1 MAGIFGVAVRGLG
14 MLGKKLAKKQKTT
27 GRGAIK
33 SVPPSTKNK
42 KFGEL
47 KDQSEKMT
55 QKHTKNLTEEGKVGV
70 RKSTSKY
77 LSNVSKI
84 LKGKK

>member
-1 MAGIFGVAVRGLG
+1 MAGIFGVALRGLG
-14 MLGKKLAKKQKTT
+14 MLGKKKVSKT
-27 GRGAIK
+27 IK

-47 KDQSEKMT
+47 KNQSEKMT
-55 QKHTKNLTEEGKVGV
+55 QKYTKNLTEEGKIGV

-84 LKGKK
+84 LKGRK